1 MEHELWTTDILNRG
15 LAGPANAV
23 LDATGIK
30 HDAAHPWSNYVSMEL
45 LVVLLIVI
53 LFAVLR
59 TRLSVERPG
68 NLQHF
73 FEVIVEFLDAQ
84 AKEIIGPDA
93 PKFRV
98 FFGTMFLFI
107 LFMNLIGVIPGFE
120 SPTMFTAVPLGLAL
134 LTFFFYNF
142 QGIRTHGAGYVKQF
156 MGPIWWLIP
165 IMLIIETISHFARP
179 LSLTVRLY
187 ANMFA
192 GEQVFLTFLSLTKLV
207 IPAIFIGLHIF
218 VGVLQAYI
226 FTLLGMIYTGS
237 AVSHEE
243 H

>member
-1 MEHELWTTDILNRG
+1 MEHELWTTEILNKA
-15 LAGPANAV
+15 LAGPAAALLNA
-23 LDATGIK
+23 AGIK
-30 HDAAHPWSNYVSMEL
+30 HDPAHPWSNYVSMEL
-45 LVVLLIVI
+45 LVALLLVM
-53 LFAVLR
+53 LFAILR
-59 TRLSVERPG
+59 SQLSVDRPG
-68 NLQHF
+68 KLQHV
-73 FEVIVEFLDAQ
+73 FEVVAEFLDAQ
-84 AKEIIGPDA
+84 AKEIIGHDA

-98 FFGTMFLFI
+98 FFGTMFFFI

-142 QGIRTHGAGYVKQF
+142 QGIRTHGLAYVKQF
-156 MGPIWWLIP
+156 AGPIWWLIP

-192 GEQVFLTFLSLTKLV
+192 GEQVFLTFLNLTKFI
-207 IPAIFIGLHIF
+207 IPAIFIALHIF